1 MLRLVVSNYEEEN
14 DTIDDGGTC
23 DYCMGQTDVYSA
35 RWTFRDVDTD
45 ETVSFRAQE
54 WTSNYVLTMPQCSNI
69 PAFSQWLS
77 TSSEAQRILEN
88 YRVCRV
94 QDLTRDAIEYLLYA
108 SGYIKEED

>member
-14 DTIDDGGTC
+14 ETIDNGGTC

-45 ETVSFRAQE
+45 ETVSFKAQE
-54 WTSNYVLTMPQCSNI
+54 WTLGDRVLTMPQCSNI

-77 TSSEAQRILEN
+77 TSASAQTILET
-88 YRVCRV
+88 YRV
-94 QDLTRDAIEYLLYA
+94 QGLNRDAVEHLLYA
-108 SGYIKEED
+108 SGYIKEEG